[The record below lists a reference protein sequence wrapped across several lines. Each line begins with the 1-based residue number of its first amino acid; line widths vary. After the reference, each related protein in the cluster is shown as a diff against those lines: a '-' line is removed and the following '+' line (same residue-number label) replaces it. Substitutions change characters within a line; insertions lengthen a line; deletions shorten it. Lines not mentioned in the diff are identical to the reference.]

1 MFKNASN
8 KFENATFKRND
19 LTKLLHSF
27 LPVPSPP
34 PGYLTPSESLS
45 DDQISDSSY
54 EADDSSEGS
63 PNQEKA
69 RAVRRQ
75 AYSSYQVR
83 ELEREFAT
91 TSYPERETIQRLAG
105 QTGLTAKQIKVL

>member
-1 MFKNASN
+1 MRPSKQ
-8 KFENATFKRND
+8 TD
-19 LTKLLHSF
+19 LTELLHSF
-27 LPVPSPP
+27 LPVPSPT
-34 PGYLTPSESLS
+34 PGYSTPSESSS
-45 DDQISDSSY
+45 DDQIFDSSY

-69 RAVRRQ
+69 KAVRRQ

-91 TSYPERETIQRLAG
+91 TSYPGRETIQGLAE
-105 QTGLTAKQIKVL
+105 QTGLTAKQVKVF